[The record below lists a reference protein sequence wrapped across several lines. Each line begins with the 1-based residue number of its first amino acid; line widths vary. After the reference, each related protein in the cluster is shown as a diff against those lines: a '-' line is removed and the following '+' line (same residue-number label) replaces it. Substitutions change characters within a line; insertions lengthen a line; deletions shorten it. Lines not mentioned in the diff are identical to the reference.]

1 MANIENFNSN
11 SQLAAQLAGSSRSQ
25 KGNNP
30 NVELAGS
37 GNSLPPTSSVEAQPQ
52 AAAPLSAEQVEKV
65 VAKLSDFAQSIQ
77 RDLAFSTDETT
88 GSTVIV
94 VKDRN
99 TDEII
104 RQIPSEFLLEL
115 AQNLNALQ
123 EKLESTKGNLLEVRV

>member
-1 MANIENFNSN
+1 MANIENSSSN
-11 SQLAAQLAGSSRSQ
+11 SQLATQLANSSRPQ
-25 KGNNP
+25 NGNRNA
-30 NVELAGS
+30 ELAGS
-37 GNSLPPTSSVEAQPQ
+37 GNSLPSTPAVEVQAQP
-52 AAAPLSAEQVEKV
+52 AVELSAEQIEKV

-94 VKDRN
+94 VKDRV
-99 TDEII
+99 TDEVI

-123 EKLESTKGNLLEVRV
+123 EKLESSKGNLLEVRV